1 MLTQYASNK
10 DLRGLNLV
18 DGQYTGIVLP
28 GAHLDGAELFRTVL
42 QEADLSGASARGAYA
57 VRAICVSAKFRGAD
71 LTDGNWAHADLSY
84 ADLRDADLRGCNL
97 SPQTR
102 LKGAQVSG
110 MRIDLQSLRMLGA
123 QRGGLTEGDLATLEV
138 SDDQTKL
145 TASFGGFWTTLHVL
159 AFTLFLLPYIIFSIH
174 RYVASWLTDCQVHE
188 CVPLRH
194 ALANYILT
202 GGSGEQIDWLAL
214 LLFVLLL
221 TYNAFRISL
230 VYKARALALN
240 ERASGIRRN
249 FHLTGYWR
257 WAYKG
262 VHILVWINL
271 TLALVHIYHFLAIPV
286 PQ

>member
-1 MLTQYASNK
+1 VLTQFASNT

-18 DGQYTGIVLP
+18 DGQYTKLVLP
-28 GAHLDGAELFRTVL
+28 GALLDGVELFRTVL
-42 QEADLSGASARGAYA
+42 QEADLSNASVRGVHA
-57 VRAICVSAKFRGAD
+57 VRAICVSANFRGAD

-97 SPQTR
+97 SPQTN

-123 QRGGLTEGDLATLEV
+123 QRGGLTEGDLATLEI

-159 AFTLFLLPYIIFSIH
+159 AFTLFLLPYVIFCIH
-174 RYVASWLTDCQVHE
+174 RYIASWLTNCQVHE
-188 CVPLRH
+188 CVPLRQ
-194 ALANYILT
+194 ALGHYIVT
-202 GGSGEQIDWLAL
+202 GGAGDEIDWLAL
-214 LLFVLLL
+214 ILFFLLL
-221 TYNAFRISL
+221 AYNAFRISL
-230 VYKARALALN
+230 VYKARALGLN

-249 FHLTGYWR
+249 FHLAGYWR
-257 WAYKG
+257 WAYEG
-262 VHILVWINL
+262 VHILIWINL
-271 TLALVHIYHFLAIPV
+271 TLAMVHIYHFLAIPV